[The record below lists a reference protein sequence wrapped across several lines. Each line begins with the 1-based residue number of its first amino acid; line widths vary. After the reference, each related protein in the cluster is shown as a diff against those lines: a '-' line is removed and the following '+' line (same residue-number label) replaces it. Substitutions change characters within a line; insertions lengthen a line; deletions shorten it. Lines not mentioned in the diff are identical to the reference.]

1 MSTTHAVFHT
11 LTVASIEP
19 LTDDSVAIT
28 FDVPDDLR
36 DDYAFS
42 HGQHLTVRTELA
54 GDDVRRNY
62 SICSPASSGVLRVAV
77 KRLPGGAF
85 SEHALDVLRPGDVLD
100 VMTPTG
106 RFFTELDPS
115 HRKHYV
121 CVAAGSGITPILSI
135 VASTLEAEPLSS
147 VTLVYA
153 NRTHKSVMFLE
164 EVEDLKDTYAE
175 RFQLLH
181 VLSREPQ
188 EVELFSGRLDAARM
202 SRILDGLLPPDTVD
216 EWFLCG
222 PFDMVS
228 DLRKLLVSEGVAKK
242 SIHAEVF
249 HVESGSPRPSY
260 AGGDDRRRGREGDH
274 HPGRADL
281 DVHAPHRRS
290 RRAGRRPAGPGRRAL
305 RLQGRGVRHLPGQ
318 GDRGHRGDG
327 HQLGARARGG
337 RARLRADL
345 PVAPDVRPGRPRLR
359 RLRPARPVAGSRRVG
374 QISANTRPPGPS
386 GTRYF
391 SQQTSRPGPRR
402 VAYETAYIVRC
413 RPSPG

>member
-1 MSTTHAVFHT
+1 MTTSHAVFHPLAIRT
-11 LTVASIEP
+11 IEP

-28 FDVPDDLR
+28 FEVPDHLR
-36 DDYAFS
+36 EAYAFRQ
-42 HGQHLTVRTELA
+42 GQHLTVRTELA

-85 SEHALDVLRPGDVLD
+85 SEHALDVLEPGDVLD

-135 VASTLEAEPLSS
+135 VASTLEAEPHSS

-153 NRTHKSVMFLE
+153 NRTHKTVMFLE
-164 EVEDLKDTYAE
+164 EVEDLKDSHPD

-188 EVELFSGRLDAARM
+188 EVELFSGRLDADRM
-202 SRILDGLLPPDTVD
+202 GRILAGLLPPDTVD

-222 PFDMVS
+222 PFEMVS
-228 DLRKLLVSEGVAKK
+228 DLRALLVREGVAKR

-249 HVESGSPRPSY
+249 HVESAPPPRRTPVETSDA
-260 AGGDDRRRGREGDH
+260 AGARVTITLDGRTSSFTLAPDGPAVLDAALAV
-274 HPGRADL
+274 RADAPFACKGGVCGTCRAKVSEGSVVMDTNWALEPEEVERGYVLTCQSHPTSDTLVL
-281 DVHAPHRRS
+281 DYDA
-290 RRAGRRPAGPGRRAL
+290 
-305 RLQGRGVRHLPGQ
+305 
-318 GDRGHRGDG
+318 
-327 HQLGARARGG
+327 
-337 RARLRADL
+337 
-345 PVAPDVRPGRPRLR
+345 
-359 RLRPARPVAGSRRVG
+359 
-374 QISANTRPPGPS
+374 
-386 GTRYF
+386 
-391 SQQTSRPGPRR
+391 
-402 VAYETAYIVRC
+402 
-413 RPSPG
+413 